1 VYAVSVAA
9 NAASFIASANVGCA
23 CDILESSAGSEFHR
37 HYSFGNQIST
47 TSTNHV
53 PQEPHLFCISKNF
66 QNRLNHLL

>member
-53 PQEPHLFCISKNF
+53 PKNLICF
-66 QNRLNHLL
+66 ASARIFKTV